1 MSDFSPA
8 AAGSPLFLEW
18 LNLVGA
24 VADSKPPAIGP
35 DDALVV
41 IDMQRDFV
49 PADPLGNP
57 NGGRFGVAE
66 GDHVVPVCVH
76 LIDAAAAAGA
86 TIAATRDYHPVD
98 HASFMPQGGPFPPHC
113 MQGTVGARFMP
124 QIAAALARAI
134 SDGGTE
140 RVKIAFKAFHEAVD
154 SFGGFPYY
162 DGGEGRITK
171 TGPSATAEKYVMGC
185 TKAPWSGAV
194 LLKQS
199 ALIAAM
205 NGSGDDVDVDAPPDA
220 LATYEDAIDRGIQP
234 MQEAI
239 RKKKRIFV
247 CGLALDFCVLDTA
260 INAVAA
266 GFEQVFVVLDAARA
280 AHIPGIGT
288 FGTGFL
294 QDPKEVMEKMKAA
307 GIKITNTVSV
317 AANFQDKAYWEVA
330 KENKLAFPASLG
342 PISIAPAKKLK
353 IKLDKGAR
361 KYSVDLDG
369 SLAVLKK
376 MSFSSNQGKCSPLAA
391 CPSHWPG
398 APPKCTSV
406 AWAYPMEGMA
416 QLERRSRLAF
426 LAMTSSNELCFAAFG
441 GFLLLDSRGDV
452 IGVQAIVQ
460 GESYPDQ
467 LVFGEPRSWRKEFTQ
482 TLSNDGRFQPVTLPT
497 LLRAG
502 AKEFCWINPGE
513 ELVAGTE
520 RWTPSEYG
528 AFLYLMG
535 GNSGEGTHPHTY
547 YPMGDP
553 SAHSSNKSGVDVA
566 GTMPASLAPSTNTYY
581 RENKNSMESALSEA
595 VHAAI
600 SSKAAQPVRYM
611 GKTLLEIADR
621 TQ

>member
-205 NGSGDDVDVDAPPDA
+205 NGSGDDVRCHAAPQTTRTMPSVRPSSPFVEPPHPRPYPSQVDVDAPPDA

-426 LAMTSSNELCFAAFG
+426 LGARLASALAHSPRARLA
-441 GFLLLDSRGDV
+441 DSRLSDR
-452 IGVQAIVQ
+452 
-460 GESYPDQ
+460 Q
-467 LVFGEPRSWRKEFTQ
+467 LTPLTP
-482 TLSNDGRFQPVTLPT
+482 LSAP
-497 LLRAG
+497 
-502 AKEFCWINPGE
+502 
-513 ELVAGTE
+513 
-520 RWTPSEYG
+520 
-528 AFLYLMG
+528 
-535 GNSGEGTHPHTY
+535 
-547 YPMGDP
+547 
-553 SAHSSNKSGVDVA
+553 
-566 GTMPASLAPSTNTYY
+566 PSTPQ
-581 RENKNSMESALSEA
+581 R
-595 VHAAI
+595 
-600 SSKAAQPVRYM
+600 
-611 GKTLLEIADR
+611 
-621 TQ
+621 